1 MIKGDDRAL
10 GQSTAVS
17 VVIPSYN
24 RAHLVKRAIDS
35 VLNQTY
41 REFEVIVVDDASTD
55 GTAEIVKGLA
65 DQRVRY
71 VKHQANRGVS
81 ESRNTGIKAAKGHLI
96 GFLDSDDEWLPHK
109 LRKQID
115 RFNELPSDTGV
126 VYGACLMVDEETG
139 KPIRVVTPKNRGD
152 VSRDMLLRDFVVS
165 PTPLVK
171 KECFEKAGFF
181 DGDFSTSEDWDMWLR
196 IAQHYKF
203 DFVRDV
209 VARYYTSPDQV
220 TKDVS
225 KVVQGYL
232 KFLTKHEA
240 LIAGNPSILAYHFKT
255 IAELYLVHHE
265 YHLANAYYAR
275 AIRTDP
281 RNLPLYLHLVA
292 ARVAPRLYVHLG
304 RWLNIQTEHL
314 RHRWFR

>member
-139 KPIRVVTPKNRGD
+139 KPIRVVTPMVPSDPVNN
-152 VSRDMLLRDFVVS
+152 
-165 PTPLVK
+165 PTR
-171 KECFEKAGFF
+171 
-181 DGDFSTSEDWDMWLR
+181 S
-196 IAQHYKF
+196 
-203 DFVRDV
+203 
-209 VARYYTSPDQV
+209 
-220 TKDVS
+220 
-225 KVVQGYL
+225 
-232 KFLTKHEA
+232 
-240 LIAGNPSILAYHFKT
+240 
-255 IAELYLVHHE
+255 
-265 YHLANAYYAR
+265 
-275 AIRTDP
+275 
-281 RNLPLYLHLVA
+281 
-292 ARVAPRLYVHLG
+292 
-304 RWLNIQTEHL
+304 
-314 RHRWFR
+314 